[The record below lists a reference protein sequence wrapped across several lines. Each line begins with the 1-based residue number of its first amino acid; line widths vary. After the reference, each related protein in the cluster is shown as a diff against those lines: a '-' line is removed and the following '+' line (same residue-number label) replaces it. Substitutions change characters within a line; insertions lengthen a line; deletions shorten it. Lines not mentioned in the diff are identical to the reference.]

1 MLMNQFRQTY
11 TLIIILISIG
21 LINLFQSCAN
31 TTAPPSGGVKDTLA
45 PVLVK
50 VTPDSNR
57 VFFPLKGEKIE
68 LKFNEFIVLKE
79 AEKNIV
85 VSPPQARRVEA
96 KVRGK
101 SVIVQFRDS
110 LNHNTTYSVSFNN
123 SIVDNNEGNAF
134 YPYRYVFSTG
144 DSIDSLISTADIVD
158 AATLLPLPGI
168 TLAFYENH
176 SDSSL
181 YNQLPSAISKSDKW
195 GHFVITNL
203 KPVPYRVIA
212 FSDENG
218 NNIYNPENEKL
229 AFLDTLFTP
238 SKIMKRGMAEL
249 AYVDPKDTTASL
261 ARKSDFRLYLFRE
274 EASRQFVKEYERLSE
289 RECYIKFNAHNAVID
304 SLGFNEIDSN
314 QIIKKFNITRDS
326 LTIWIKGD
334 TKRVPDTLNFSIK
347 YLKTDSL
354 ENLVMTRENF
364 RFLIPRKSRQQ
375 EQREKERKKDS
386 RPNILEIKLDANPA
400 LVEKEGFKLEFPAPI
415 ESILIDSIKLI
426 SLTPKG
432 QEASEK
438 FKLKADTLEL
448 RRYTVLPENRLQQ
461 GYDYILSVDSRA
473 FTDISGNYND
483 STAIKIMLPKSDK
496 LGRIDL
502 EIKGSDGGSYVV
514 ELINQARDKVFR
526 SYRITS
532 DAILDFPYLEPGKYS
547 IRVFKDTNGNGILDS
562 GLLKERRQPEM
573 VRLYKLPSGTEIFDL
588 KEGMELSQGI
598 DLKEIFR

>member
-1 MLMNQFRQTY
+1 
-11 TLIIILISIG
+11 
-21 LINLFQSCAN
+21 
-31 TTAPPSGGVKDTLA
+31 
-45 PVLVK
+45 
-50 VTPDSNR
+50 
-57 VFFPLKGEKIE
+57 
-68 LKFNEFIVLKE
+68 
-79 AEKNIV
+79 
-85 VSPPQARRVEA
+85 
-96 KVRGK
+96 
-101 SVIVQFRDS
+101 
-110 LNHNTTYSVSFNN
+110 
-123 SIVDNNEGNAF
+123 
-134 YPYRYVFSTG
+134 
-144 DSIDSLISTADIVD
+144 
-158 AATLLPLPGI
+158 
-168 TLAFYENH
+168 
-176 SDSSL
+176 
-181 YNQLPSAISKSDKW
+181 
-195 GHFVITNL
+195 
-203 KPVPYRVIA
+203 
-212 FSDENG
+212 
-218 NNIYNPENEKL
+218 
-229 AFLDTLFTP
+229 
-238 SKIMKRGMAEL
+238 
-249 AYVDPKDTTASL
+249 
-261 ARKSDFRLYLFRE
+261 
-274 EASRQFVKEYERLSE
+274 
-289 RECYIKFNAHNAVID
+289 
-304 SLGFNEIDSN
+304 
-314 QIIKKFNITRDS
+314 
-326 LTIWIKGD
+326 
-334 TKRVPDTLNFSIK
+334 
-347 YLKTDSL
+347 
-354 ENLVMTRENF
+354 MTRENF